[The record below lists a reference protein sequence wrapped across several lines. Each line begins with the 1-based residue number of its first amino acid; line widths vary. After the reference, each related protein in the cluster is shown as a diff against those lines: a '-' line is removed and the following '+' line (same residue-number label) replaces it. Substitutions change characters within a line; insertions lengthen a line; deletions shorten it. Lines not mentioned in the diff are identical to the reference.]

1 MEKEML
7 KVILDL
13 CERHAILSKEALVKT
28 PYARGYID
36 GADIAFGAIASY
48 IKTTLAETDV

>member
-13 CERHAILSKEALVKT
+13 CERHEILSKEALVKT

-36 GADIAFGAIASY
+36 GAEAACSTIASY

>member
-36 GADIAFGAIASY
+36 GADIAFGTIASY

>member
-13 CERHAILSKEALVKT
+13 CERYTAESRVADKT
-28 PYARGYID
+28 EYTQGFFD
-36 GADIAFGAIASY
+36 GVWSVCNTMVVY